1 MPLGKLLRLTIFI
14 DAMAKNRWSDD
25 NDFKGKVV
33 HGYDSPDAF
42 MEVVGKNDIYEPF
55 YAVRDNTAI
64 NGNGINYNVHD
75 GNRVGDQLDVTKEV
89 STWIPVIGD
98 FMDLKDFYDSYK
110 SGDKAGMLLAAAG
123 LVPLIGGVSSSIN
136 RARKGIKK
144 VTRSEHDIIKDDELV
159 SKFPKYAKPNSPIGD
174 ALNRHRLRLERGSY
188 KRLVGEDPSIIG
200 FDKDR
205 NPILDFAGIDFDL
218 KSVKDKSSIEALMD
232 DFGISEKEAIEYLK
246 SVEDEPMFA
255 VGSRIYWNPDI
266 LDKGGEEV
274 KMYLRDGFNDQSKNV
289 MVSHEVDHVIH
300 TPNEKPEGNGFDF
313 SKLSDEAREYFSYEN
328 GTEIAARGSQVKDYF
343 GMTNDAQRITPE
355 MLEYAKRHYVE
366 DYGVDN
372 NMSDFFSSIT
382 DFEKAAKWLS
392 TNASAGLGTYWLL
405 DRNLKPDKDKVEI
418 KYQKKLD
425 GGSIFLYGFRRIPG
439 NNIYIPKPIK
449 EKMEKMKNGG
459 AKNQKD
465 GEIYQLIADKF
476 SAMYKDDVE
485 RVGRGEPAR
494 FFGQLNDKPL
504 ENVNPEFDLL
514 FSPVK
519 GLGSAAK
526 AGSSYGISS
535 EAVGRTGSILKEIGT
550 GILRWD
556 DVLRNGTRTMVD
568 EVGKRLSGKARDFW
582 DKYPGGLI
590 KAFVGKNSTNMLPAM
605 IGLDSE
611 DNDSVSFQ
619 EAFKEASDQG
629 LGEFEWNG
637 KVYTTDKKKNGGVIG
652 LKLSESDEKKFKD
665 WYGRLSEYKGL
676 NPNPDDASQYYD
688 YRGFWKENPE
698 LAERMLND
706 DPDAHF
712 VDTYKLPGHPT
723 FSNESKYGGKE
734 LGGEWVEGD
743 DGRGYYK
750 PSPYTS
756 SYIDRT
762 IDHPYYAER
771 DNTNIP
777 GAVYSDKFEKLG
789 DELPFVGLIP
799 EVSVSAE
806 LNPEEYREAMKR
818 AEARRGRNY
827 VYAGQKEAFPLLA
840 GITGLGAASSLA
852 GAGILGPVLN
862 TSMDALGVISNPLDP
877 TNYLSIYP
885 GGLSL
890 GKNIRDYLPD
900 DYVALK
906 DMEMHV
912 PEETLSAIAGNFK
925 RNIASKFPKYYDDAD
940 ISAARRFESGLRGES
955 LSKYRDIVD
964 FIRDNDIRDYKDLK
978 EISSG
983 LSQNEMMSVKGYIS
997 RRNQNIYNRDDMLK
1011 RVESYISDLDNF
1023 RYSDSFDLGEGIGGM
1038 YNRRFDLVAV
1048 NPYAGSETVIHELR
1062 HRMDTGPNAIK
1073 LNPMQLIYLDDAY
1086 KVGTNPMIESSGE
1099 QFEKIAT
1106 NAELFERYRRKY
1118 KKYRKEN
1125 GIDSSKYSI
1134 DDLYKYI
1141 DEQDPEDMLIELEH
1155 INAYG
1160 SDYANS
1166 IREYAGESHDKLN
1179 ERIGKLKKALNY
1191 TPSILMGVSSY
1202 LSNGDNDYRDGGLI
1216 EKQDYIYN
1224 RLTSEYDIPPMQAA
1238 AIVANLTHESGLRTG
1253 ALGDSGASYGLQQ
1266 WRDERRKNL
1275 NQFAKERGH
1284 VEPTI
1289 DDQIDYLMYEYN
1301 NGRAFQFSTRGQNL
1315 YQTGKSKNKMF
1326 DYYQFSKSDFD
1337 NAASLRDAVIAWNQ
1351 GVGRP
1356 NKEFSMNDRRYK
1368 IAADIAYRHG
1378 IKDGEKNYYNDMGYL
1393 PDGEMSGIHLPEVDI
1408 VANQP
1413 SQIPTEE
1420 QKKTDYYNT
1429 YGRQIVSQMMSF
1441 KPESQSVPTSQDVS
1455 KESDKMYQDAVRISK
1470 AIAENKEAEKRKMLI
1485 EAFLP
1490 NIQLAVKGVTQVG
1503 K

>member
-1 MPLGKLLRLTIFI
+1 MPPGKLSRLIIFI
-14 DAMAKNRWSDD
+14 DAMAKKKWIKDKDLRNKVIQKHDSLDAVIEDRKKNGYPIIKPDIPGSVKGGSDEKTDKEVALFQQGLNSVINGFGNVGRGYSDAIESRKEDIKDDIYPYKLMINSLATVADKMSAAHGILKGASMSGYLLNPTLKALAESSSAQRTASALGFGADLTQFVTSD
-25 NDFKGKVV
+25 NPSDRNDNVFQTAGDIMNYIGGTDILRRTNIFGRYGNQLDALMDASGAGMSVYDGVIQPVV
-33 HGYDSPDAF
+33 SGVNSIIDTVDKKEAGGGITS
-42 MEVVGKNDIYEPF
+42 KNDIYKPF

-64 NGNGINYNVHD
+64 NGNGINYNIHD
-75 GNRVGDQLDVTKEV
+75 GNRVSDQPDITKEV
-89 STWIPVIGD
+89 SAWLPVIGD

-110 SGDKAGMLLAAAG
+110 SGDRTGMLLAAAG
-123 LVPLIGGVSSSIN
+123 LVPLIGGVSSNIN
-136 RARKGIKK
+136 RARRGIKK
-144 VTRSEHDIIKDDELV
+144 VARSEHDIIKDDELV

-174 ALNRHRLRLERGSY
+174 ALNRHRLRLERGTY
-188 KRLVGEDPSIIG
+188 RRLVGEDPSIIG

-205 NPILDFAGIDFDL
+205 NPILDFSGIDFDL

-266 LDKGGEEV
+266 LDKGGEEI
-274 KMYLRDGFNDQSKNV
+274 KLYLRDGFNEQSKNV
-289 MVSHEVDHVIH
+289 MVSHEVDHIIH

-313 SKLSDEAREYFSYEN
+313 SKLSDDAREYFSYEN

-343 GMTNDAQRITPE
+343 GMTNDAQQITPE
-355 MLEYAKRHYVE
+355 MLEYAKRHYIE
-366 DYGVDN
+366 DYGIDN
-372 NMSDFFSSIT
+372 NMSDFFNSIT

-392 TNASAGLGTYWLL
+392 ANASAGLGTYWLL

-425 GGSIFLYGFRRIPG
+425 GGSIFLYGFRRIPE

-449 EKMEKMKNGG
+449 EKMQKMKNGG
-459 AKNQKD
+459 IKKRKD
-465 GEIYQLIADKF
+465 DEVYQLIADKF
-476 SAMYKDDVE
+476 SAMYQEDVE

-535 EAVGRTGSILKEIGT
+535 EAVGRAGSILKEIGT
-550 GILRWD
+550 GVLRWD
-556 DVLRNGTRTMVD
+556 DILRNGTRMMVD
-568 EVGKRLSGKARDFW
+568 EVSKRLSGKAKDFW

-590 KAFVGKNSTNMLPAM
+590 KAFVGRNATNMLPGM

-611 DNDSVSFQ
+611 DDGPVSFQ

-629 LGEFEWNG
+629 LSEFEWNG

-676 NPNPDDASQYYD
+676 NPDPDDANQYYD

-698 LAERMLND
+698 LAERMLNN

-723 FSNESKYGGKE
+723 FSNESKYGGRE
-734 LGGEWVEGD
+734 LGGEWVVGD

-750 PSPYTS
+750 PSLYTS

-762 IDHPYYAER
+762 ID
-771 DNTNIP
+771 
-777 GAVYSDKFEKLG
+777 
-789 DELPFVGLIP
+789 
-799 EVSVSAE
+799 
-806 LNPEEYREAMKR
+806 
-818 AEARRGRNY
+818 
-827 VYAGQKEAFPLLA
+827 
-840 GITGLGAASSLA
+840 
-852 GAGILGPVLN
+852 
-862 TSMDALGVISNPLDP
+862 
-877 TNYLSIYP
+877 YLS
-885 GGLSL
+885 G
-890 GKNIRDYLPD
+890 
-900 DYVALK
+900 
-906 DMEMHV
+906 
-912 PEETLSAIAGNFK
+912 T
-925 RNIASKFPKYYDDAD
+925 
-940 ISAARRFESGLRGES
+940 
-955 LSKYRDIVD
+955 
-964 FIRDNDIRDYKDLK
+964 
-978 EISSG
+978 
-983 LSQNEMMSVKGYIS
+983 
-997 RRNQNIYNRDDMLK
+997 
-1011 RVESYISDLDNF
+1011 
-1023 RYSDSFDLGEGIGGM
+1023 GEGII
-1038 YNRRFDLVAV
+1038 YNGEYIMPDRI
-1048 NPYAGSETVIHELR
+1048 PY
-1062 HRMDTGPNAIK
+1062 K
-1073 LNPMQLIYLDDAY
+1073 
-1086 KVGTNPMIESSGE
+1086 
-1099 QFEKIAT
+1099 
-1106 NAELFERYRRKY
+1106 
-1118 KKYRKEN
+1118 
-1125 GIDSSKYSI
+1125 
-1134 DDLYKYI
+1134 
-1141 DEQDPEDMLIELEH
+1141 
-1155 INAYG
+1155 
-1160 SDYANS
+1160 
-1166 IREYAGESHDKLN
+1166 
-1179 ERIGKLKKALNY
+1179 
-1191 TPSILMGVSSY
+1191 MG
-1202 LSNGDNDYRDGGLI
+1202 DGGLI

-1238 AIVANLTHESGLRTG
+1238 AIVANLTHESGLQTG
-1253 ALGDSGASYGLQQ
+1253 ALGDSGASYGIQQ

-1275 NQFAKERGH
+1275 YQFAKERGH
-1284 VEPTI
+1284 VEPTM

-1315 YQTGKSKNKMF
+1315 YQTGKSKNKTF

-1356 NKEFSMNDRRYK
+1356 NKEFAMNDRRYK
-1368 IAADIAYRHG
+1368 IAAEIAYRHG

-1393 PDGEMSGIHLPEVDI
+1393 QDGEMNGIHLPEVNI

-1413 SQIPTEE
+1413 EQIPAEE

-1441 KPESQSVPTSQDVS
+1441 NPESQSIPTSQDVS
-1455 KESDKMYQDAVRISK
+1455 KESDKMDQDAVKISK

>member
-1 MPLGKLLRLTIFI
+1 
-14 DAMAKNRWSDD
+14 MAKNRWSDD
-25 NDFKGKVV
+25 NDFKGNVV
-33 HGYDSPDAF
+33 YGYDSPDAI
-42 MEVVGKNDIYEPF
+42 MEVVSKNDIYKPF

-64 NGNGINYNVHD
+64 NGNGINYNIHN
-75 GNRVGDQLDVTKEV
+75 GNRVSDQPDITKEV
-89 STWIPVIGD
+89 SAWLPVIGD

-110 SGDKAGMLLAAAG
+110 SGDKTGMLLAAAG
-123 LVPLIGGVSSSIN
+123 LVPLIGGVSSNIN
-136 RARKGIKK
+136 RARRGIKK
-144 VTRSEHDIIKDDELV
+144 VARSEHDIIKDDELV

-174 ALNRHRLRLERGSY
+174 ALNRHRLRLERGTY
-188 KRLVGEDPSIIG
+188 RRLVGEDPSIIG

-205 NPILDFAGIDFDL
+205 NPVLDFSGIDFDL
-218 KSVKDKSSIEALMD
+218 KSVKDKSSIDALMD

-266 LDKGGEEV
+266 LDKGGEEI
-274 KMYLRDGFNDQSKNV
+274 KLYLRDGFNEQSKNV
-289 MVSHEVDHVIH
+289 MVSHEVDHIIH

-313 SKLSDEAREYFSYEN
+313 SKLSDDAREYFSYEN

-366 DYGVDN
+366 DYGIDN
-372 NMSDFFSSIT
+372 NMTDFFNSIT

-392 TNASAGLGTYWLL
+392 ANASAGLGTYWLL

-425 GGSIFLYGFRRIPG
+425 GGSIFLYGFRRIPE

-449 EKMEKMKNGG
+449 EKMQKMKSGG
-459 AKNQKD
+459 IKKRKD
-465 GEIYQLIADKF
+465 DEVYQLIADKF
-476 SAMYKDDVE
+476 SAMYQEDVE

-535 EAVGRTGSILKEIGT
+535 EAVGRAGSILKEIGT
-550 GILRWD
+550 GVLRWD
-556 DVLRNGTRTMVD
+556 DILRNGTRMMVD
-568 EVGKRLSGKARDFW
+568 EVGKRLSGKAKDFW

-590 KAFVGKNSTNMLPAM
+590 KAFVGRNATNMLPGM

-611 DNDSVSFQ
+611 DNGSVSFQ

-637 KVYTTDKKKNGGVIG
+637 KMYTTDKMEGGGGVN
-652 LKLSESDEKKFKD
+652 
-665 WYGRLSEYKGL
+665 Y
-676 NPNPDDASQYYD
+676 
-688 YRGFWKENPE
+688 
-698 LAERMLND
+698 
-706 DPDAHF
+706 
-712 VDTYKLPGHPT
+712 
-723 FSNESKYGGKE
+723 
-734 LGGEWVEGD
+734 
-743 DGRGYYK
+743 
-750 PSPYTS
+750 
-756 SYIDRT
+756 
-762 IDHPYYAER
+762 PYYAER

-777 GAVYSDKFEKLG
+777 GIVYSDKFEKLG

-799 EVSVSAE
+799 EVGVSAN
-806 LNPEEYREAMKR
+806 LNPEEYREAMRR
-818 AEARRGRNY
+818 AEARRGRAY
-827 VYAGQKEAFPLLA
+827 VYSGQKEAFPLLA
-840 GITGLGAASSLA
+840 GITGLGAAASLA

-862 TSMDALGVISNPLDP
+862 TSMDALGIISNPLDP
-877 TNYLSIYP
+877 INYLSIYP
-885 GGLSL
+885 GGSSL
-890 GKNIRDYLPD
+890 GKSIIDYLPN

-906 DMEMHV
+906 AREMLT
-912 PEETLSAIAGNFK
+912 PEETASAIAGNFK
-925 RNIASKFPKYYDDAD
+925 KNIAPKFSKYYDDLD
-940 ISAARRFESGLRGES
+940 VLSVREFEKGLNNES
-955 LSKYRDIVD
+955 LSKYHDIVD

-978 EISSG
+978 KISSG
-983 LSQNEMMSVKGYIS
+983 LSPKERKSVRGYIS
-997 RRNQNIYNRDDMLK
+997 RRNANISDRDDMLK
-1011 RVESYISDLDNF
+1011 KVESYISDLDNF
-1023 RYSDSFDLGEGIGGM
+1023 KYSGSHDFPKWLGGIYNEEFDLAA
-1038 YNRRFDLVAV
+1038 VAP
-1048 NPYAGSETVIHELR
+1048 NPSTETIIHELR
-1062 HRMDTGPNAIK
+1062 HRMDLGPNAIK
-1073 LNPMQLIYLDDAY
+1073 LNSTQLGYLEDAY
-1086 KVGTNPMIESSGE
+1086 IVHPKDVNNPSNDIV
-1099 QFEKIAT
+1099 EKIAT
-1106 NAELFERYRRKY
+1106 NTEFFERYRKKY
-1118 KKYRKEN
+1118 KKYLKDN
-1125 GIDSSKYSI
+1125 GKDYLNFPI
-1134 DDLYKYI
+1134 DDLYKFI
-1141 DEQDPEDMLIELEH
+1141 DDQDPEDMLEEL
-1155 INAYG
+1155 G
-1160 SDYANS
+1160 
-1166 IREYAGESHDKLN
+1166 KLN
-1179 ERIGKLKKALNY
+1179 GYGEDYTGGAWYYNPLNISDSVDKIKKALKY
-1191 TPSILMGVSSY
+1191 VPSTLMGVSSY

-1224 RLTSEYDIPPMQAA
+1224 RLTSEYDIPPIQAA
-1238 AIVANLTHESGLRTG
+1238 AIVANLTHESGLQTG
-1253 ALGDSGASYGLQQ
+1253 ALGDSGASYGIQQ

-1275 NQFAKERGH
+1275 YQFAKERGH
-1284 VEPTI
+1284 VEPTM

-1315 YQTGKSKNKMF
+1315 YQTGKSKNKTF

-1441 KPESQSVPTSQDVS
+1441 NPESHSTPTSQDVS
-1455 KESDKMYQDAVRISK
+1455 KESDKMDQDAVRISK
-1470 AIAENKEAEKRKMLI
+1470 AIAENEEAEKRRRLI

>member
-1 MPLGKLLRLTIFI
+1 MT
-14 DAMAKNRWSDD
+14 S
-25 NDFKGKVV
+25 
-33 HGYDSPDAF
+33 
-42 MEVVGKNDIYEPF
+42 KNDIYKPF

-64 NGNGINYNVHD
+64 NGNGISYNIHD
-75 GNRVGDQLDVTKEV
+75 GNRVSDHPDITKEV
-89 STWIPVIGD
+89 SAWLPVIGD

-110 SGDKAGMLLAAAG
+110 SGDKTGMLLAAAG
-123 LVPLIGGVSSSIN
+123 LVPLIGGVSSNIN
-136 RARKGIKK
+136 RARRGIKK
-144 VTRSEHDIIKDDELV
+144 VARSEHDIIKDDELV

-174 ALNRHRLRLERGSY
+174 ALNRHRLRLERGTY
-188 KRLVGEDPSIIG
+188 RRLVGEDPSIIG

-205 NPILDFAGIDFDL
+205 NPVLDFAGIDFDL

-232 DFGISEKEAIEYLK
+232 DFGISEKEAIQYLK

-266 LDKGGEEV
+266 LDKGGEEI
-274 KMYLRDGFNDQSKNV
+274 KLYLRDGFNEQSKNV
-289 MVSHEVDHVIH
+289 MVSHEVDHIIH

-313 SKLSDEAREYFSYEN
+313 SKLSDEARDYFSYEN

-343 GMTNDAQRITPE
+343 GMTNDAQQITPE
-355 MLEYAKRHYVE
+355 MLEYAKRHYIE
-366 DYGVDN
+366 DYGIDN
-372 NMSDFFSSIT
+372 NMSDFFNSIT

-425 GGSIFLYGFRRIPG
+425 GGSIFLYGFRRIPE

-449 EKMEKMKNGG
+449 EKIQKMKNGG
-459 AKNQKD
+459 IKKRKD
-465 GEIYQLIADKF
+465 DEVYQLIADKF
-476 SAMYKDDVE
+476 SSMYQEDVE

-494 FFGQLNDKPL
+494 FFWQLNDKPL

-535 EAVGRTGSILKEIGT
+535 EAVGRAGSILKEIGT
-550 GILRWD
+550 GVLRWD
-556 DVLRNGTRTMVD
+556 DILRNGTRMMVD
-568 EVGKRLSGKARDFW
+568 EVGKRLSGKAKDFW

-590 KAFVGKNSTNMLPAM
+590 KAFVGRNATNMLPGM
-605 IGLDSE
+605 IGLGSE
-611 DNDSVSFQ
+611 DNSSISFQ
-619 EAFKEASDQG
+619 EAFKDASDQG
-629 LGEFEWNG
+629 LNEFEWNG

-676 NPNPDDASQYYD
+676 NPDPDDANQYYD

-723 FSNESKYGGKE
+723 FSNESKYGGRE
-734 LGGEWVEGD
+734 LGGEWVVGN

-762 IDHPYYAER
+762 ID
-771 DNTNIP
+771 
-777 GAVYSDKFEKLG
+777 
-789 DELPFVGLIP
+789 
-799 EVSVSAE
+799 
-806 LNPEEYREAMKR
+806 
-818 AEARRGRNY
+818 
-827 VYAGQKEAFPLLA
+827 
-840 GITGLGAASSLA
+840 
-852 GAGILGPVLN
+852 
-862 TSMDALGVISNPLDP
+862 
-877 TNYLSIYP
+877 YLS
-885 GGLSL
+885 G
-890 GKNIRDYLPD
+890 
-900 DYVALK
+900 
-906 DMEMHV
+906 
-912 PEETLSAIAGNFK
+912 T
-925 RNIASKFPKYYDDAD
+925 
-940 ISAARRFESGLRGES
+940 
-955 LSKYRDIVD
+955 
-964 FIRDNDIRDYKDLK
+964 
-978 EISSG
+978 
-983 LSQNEMMSVKGYIS
+983 
-997 RRNQNIYNRDDMLK
+997 
-1011 RVESYISDLDNF
+1011 
-1023 RYSDSFDLGEGIGGM
+1023 GEGII
-1038 YNRRFDLVAV
+1038 YNGEYIMPDRI
-1048 NPYAGSETVIHELR
+1048 PY
-1062 HRMDTGPNAIK
+1062 K
-1073 LNPMQLIYLDDAY
+1073 
-1086 KVGTNPMIESSGE
+1086 
-1099 QFEKIAT
+1099 
-1106 NAELFERYRRKY
+1106 
-1118 KKYRKEN
+1118 
-1125 GIDSSKYSI
+1125 
-1134 DDLYKYI
+1134 
-1141 DEQDPEDMLIELEH
+1141 
-1155 INAYG
+1155 
-1160 SDYANS
+1160 
-1166 IREYAGESHDKLN
+1166 
-1179 ERIGKLKKALNY
+1179 
-1191 TPSILMGVSSY
+1191 MG
-1202 LSNGDNDYRDGGLI
+1202 DGGLI

-1238 AIVANLTHESGLRTG
+1238 AIVANLTHESGLQTG
-1253 ALGDSGASYGLQQ
+1253 ALGDSGASYGIQQ

-1284 VEPTI
+1284 VEPTM

-1315 YQTGKSKNKMF
+1315 YQTGKSKNKTF

-1356 NKEFSMNDRRYK
+1356 NKKFAMNDIRYN
-1368 IAADIAYRHG
+1368 IAAEIAYRHG

-1393 PDGEMSGIHLPEVDI
+1393 PDGEMTGIHLPEVNI
-1408 VANQP
+1408 MANQP
-1413 SQIPTEE
+1413 EQIPAEE

-1441 KPESQSVPTSQDVS
+1441 NPESRSIPTSQDVS
-1455 KESDKMYQDAVRISK
+1455 KESDKMDQDAVRISK
-1470 AIAENKEAEKRKMLI
+1470 AIAESEEAEKRRRLI

>member
-1 MPLGKLLRLTIFI
+1 
-14 DAMAKNRWSDD
+14 MAKNRWSDD
-25 NDFKGKVV
+25 NDFKGRVV
-33 HGYDSPDAF
+33 YGYDSPDSI
-42 MEVVGKNDIYEPF
+42 MEVVSKNDIYKPF

-64 NGNGINYNVHD
+64 NGNGINYNIHD
-75 GNRVGDQLDVTKEV
+75 GNRVSDQPDITKEV
-89 STWIPVIGD
+89 SAWLPVIGD

-110 SGDKAGMLLAAAG
+110 SGDKTGMLLAAAG
-123 LVPLIGGVSSSIN
+123 LVPLIGGVSSNIN
-136 RARKGIKK
+136 RARRGIKK
-144 VTRSEHDIIKDDELV
+144 VASSEHDIIKDDKLV

-174 ALNRHRLRLERGSY
+174 ALNRHRLRLERGTY
-188 KRLVGEDPSIIG
+188 RRLVGEDPSIIG

-205 NPILDFAGIDFDL
+205 NPVLDFSGIDFDL

-232 DFGISEKEAIEYLK
+232 DFGISEKEAVEYLK

-266 LDKGGEEV
+266 LDKGGEEI
-274 KMYLRDGFNDQSKNV
+274 KLYLRDGFNEQSKNV
-289 MVSHEVDHVIH
+289 MVSHEVDHIIH

-313 SKLSDEAREYFSYEN
+313 SKLSDDAREYFSYEN

-343 GMTNDAQRITPE
+343 GMTNDAQQITPE
-355 MLEYAKRHYVE
+355 MLEYAKRHYIE
-366 DYGVDN
+366 DYGIDN
-372 NMSDFFSSIT
+372 NMSDFFNSIT

-392 TNASAGLGTYWLL
+392 ANASAGLGTYWLL

-425 GGSIFLYGFRRIPG
+425 GGSIFLYGFRRIPE

-449 EKMEKMKNGG
+449 EKMKNMKNGG
-459 AKNQKD
+459 IKKRKD
-465 GEIYQLIADKF
+465 DEVYQLIADKF
-476 SAMYKDDVE
+476 SAMYQEDIE

-535 EAVGRTGSILKEIGT
+535 EAVGRAGSILKEIGT
-550 GILRWD
+550 GVLRWD
-556 DVLRNGTRTMVD
+556 DILRNGTRMMVD
-568 EVGKRLSGKARDFW
+568 EVGKRLSGKAKDFW

-590 KAFVGKNSTNMLPAM
+590 KAFVGRNATNMLPGM

-611 DNDSVSFQ
+611 DNSSVSFQ

-629 LGEFEWNG
+629 LSEFEWNG
-637 KVYTTDKKKNGGVIG
+637 EVYTTDKKKNGGVIG

-676 NPNPDDASQYYD
+676 NPDPDDANQYYD

-698 LAERMLND
+698 LAERMLNN

-723 FSNESKYGGKE
+723 FSNESKYGGRE
-734 LGGEWVEGD
+734 LGGEWVVGD

-762 IDHPYYAER
+762 ID
-771 DNTNIP
+771 
-777 GAVYSDKFEKLG
+777 
-789 DELPFVGLIP
+789 
-799 EVSVSAE
+799 
-806 LNPEEYREAMKR
+806 
-818 AEARRGRNY
+818 
-827 VYAGQKEAFPLLA
+827 
-840 GITGLGAASSLA
+840 
-852 GAGILGPVLN
+852 
-862 TSMDALGVISNPLDP
+862 
-877 TNYLSIYP
+877 YLS
-885 GGLSL
+885 G
-890 GKNIRDYLPD
+890 
-900 DYVALK
+900 
-906 DMEMHV
+906 
-912 PEETLSAIAGNFK
+912 T
-925 RNIASKFPKYYDDAD
+925 
-940 ISAARRFESGLRGES
+940 
-955 LSKYRDIVD
+955 
-964 FIRDNDIRDYKDLK
+964 
-978 EISSG
+978 
-983 LSQNEMMSVKGYIS
+983 
-997 RRNQNIYNRDDMLK
+997 
-1011 RVESYISDLDNF
+1011 
-1023 RYSDSFDLGEGIGGM
+1023 GEGII
-1038 YNRRFDLVAV
+1038 YNGEYIMPDRI
-1048 NPYAGSETVIHELR
+1048 PY
-1062 HRMDTGPNAIK
+1062 K
-1073 LNPMQLIYLDDAY
+1073 
-1086 KVGTNPMIESSGE
+1086 
-1099 QFEKIAT
+1099 
-1106 NAELFERYRRKY
+1106 
-1118 KKYRKEN
+1118 
-1125 GIDSSKYSI
+1125 
-1134 DDLYKYI
+1134 
-1141 DEQDPEDMLIELEH
+1141 
-1155 INAYG
+1155 
-1160 SDYANS
+1160 
-1166 IREYAGESHDKLN
+1166 
-1179 ERIGKLKKALNY
+1179 
-1191 TPSILMGVSSY
+1191 MG
-1202 LSNGDNDYRDGGLI
+1202 DGGLI

-1238 AIVANLTHESGLRTG
+1238 AIVANLTHESGLQTG
-1253 ALGDSGASYGLQQ
+1253 ALGDSGASYGIQQ

-1275 NQFAKERGH
+1275 YQFAKERGH
-1284 VEPTI
+1284 VEPTM

-1315 YQTGKSKNKMF
+1315 YQTGKSKNKTF

-1356 NKEFSMNDRRYK
+1356 NKEFAMNDRRYK
-1368 IAADIAYRHG
+1368 IAAEIAYRHG

-1393 PDGEMSGIHLPEVDI
+1393 QDGEMNGIHLPEVNI

-1413 SQIPTEE
+1413 EQIPAEE

-1441 KPESQSVPTSQDVS
+1441 NPESQSTPTSQDIS
-1455 KESDKMYQDAVRISK
+1455 KESDKMDQDAVRISK

>member
-1 MPLGKLLRLTIFI
+1 MPLGDLYKPI
-14 DAMAKNRWSDD
+14 
-25 NDFKGKVV
+25 
-33 HGYDSPDAF
+33 
-42 MEVVGKNDIYEPF
+42 
-55 YAVRDNTAI
+55 YAVRDNTAV
-64 NGNGINYNVHD
+64 NGNSINYD
-75 GNRVGDQLDVTKEV
+75 AINRTHIADQPDITKEV
-89 STWIPVIGD
+89 SAWLPVIGD
-98 FMDLKDFYDSYK
+98 FIDLKDFYDSYK
-110 SGDKAGMLLAAAG
+110 SGDKTGMLLAAAG
-123 LVPLIGGVSSSIN
+123 LVPLIGGVSSNIN
-136 RARKGIKK
+136 RARRGIKK
-144 VTRSEHDIIKDDELV
+144 VARSEHDIIKDDELV

-174 ALNRHRLRLERGSY
+174 ALNRHRLRLERGTY
-188 KRLVGEDPSIIG
+188 RRLVGEDPSIIG

-205 NPILDFAGIDFDL
+205 NPVLDFSGIDFDL

-266 LDKGGEEV
+266 LDKGGEEI
-274 KMYLRDGFNDQSKNV
+274 KFYLRDGFNEQSKNV
-289 MVSHEVDHVIH
+289 MVSHEVDHIIH

-313 SKLSDEAREYFSYEN
+313 SKLSDDAREYFSYEN

-343 GMTNDAQRITPE
+343 GMTNDAQQITPE
-355 MLEYAKRHYVE
+355 MLEYAKRHYIE
-366 DYGVDN
+366 DYGIDN
-372 NMSDFFSSIT
+372 NMSDFFNSIT

-392 TNASAGLGTYWLL
+392 ANASAGLGTYWLL

-425 GGSIFLYGFRRIPG
+425 GGSIFLYGFRRIPE

-449 EKMEKMKNGG
+449 EKIQKMKNGG
-459 AKNQKD
+459 IKKRKD
-465 GEIYQLIADKF
+465 DEVYQLIADKF
-476 SAMYKDDVE
+476 SAMYQEDVE

-535 EAVGRTGSILKEIGT
+535 EAVGRAGSILKEIGT
-550 GILRWD
+550 GVLRWD
-556 DVLRNGTRTMVD
+556 DILRNGTRMMVD
-568 EVGKRLSGKARDFW
+568 EVGKRLSGKAKDFW

-590 KAFVGKNSTNMLPAM
+590 KAFVGRNATNMLPGM
-605 IGLDSE
+605 IGINSE
-611 DNDSVSFQ
+611 DNGSVSFQ

-676 NPNPDDASQYYD
+676 NPDPDDANQYYD

-723 FSNESKYGGKE
+723 FSNESKYGGRE
-734 LGGEWVEGD
+734 LGGEWVVGN

-762 IDHPYYAER
+762 ID
-771 DNTNIP
+771 
-777 GAVYSDKFEKLG
+777 
-789 DELPFVGLIP
+789 
-799 EVSVSAE
+799 
-806 LNPEEYREAMKR
+806 
-818 AEARRGRNY
+818 
-827 VYAGQKEAFPLLA
+827 
-840 GITGLGAASSLA
+840 
-852 GAGILGPVLN
+852 
-862 TSMDALGVISNPLDP
+862 
-877 TNYLSIYP
+877 YLS
-885 GGLSL
+885 G
-890 GKNIRDYLPD
+890 
-900 DYVALK
+900 
-906 DMEMHV
+906 
-912 PEETLSAIAGNFK
+912 T
-925 RNIASKFPKYYDDAD
+925 
-940 ISAARRFESGLRGES
+940 
-955 LSKYRDIVD
+955 
-964 FIRDNDIRDYKDLK
+964 
-978 EISSG
+978 
-983 LSQNEMMSVKGYIS
+983 
-997 RRNQNIYNRDDMLK
+997 
-1011 RVESYISDLDNF
+1011 
-1023 RYSDSFDLGEGIGGM
+1023 GEGII
-1038 YNRRFDLVAV
+1038 YNGEYIMPDRI
-1048 NPYAGSETVIHELR
+1048 PYKME
-1062 HRMDTGPNAIK
+1062 
-1073 LNPMQLIYLDDAY
+1073 
-1086 KVGTNPMIESSGE
+1086 
-1099 QFEKIAT
+1099 
-1106 NAELFERYRRKY
+1106 
-1118 KKYRKEN
+1118 
-1125 GIDSSKYSI
+1125 
-1134 DDLYKYI
+1134 
-1141 DEQDPEDMLIELEH
+1141 
-1155 INAYG
+1155 
-1160 SDYANS
+1160 
-1166 IREYAGESHDKLN
+1166 
-1179 ERIGKLKKALNY
+1179 
-1191 TPSILMGVSSY
+1191 
-1202 LSNGDNDYRDGGLI
+1202 DGGLI

-1238 AIVANLTHESGLRTG
+1238 AIVANLTHESGLQTG
-1253 ALGDSGASYGLQQ
+1253 ALGDSGASYGIQQ

-1275 NQFAKERGH
+1275 YQFAKERGH
-1284 VEPTI
+1284 VEPTM
-1289 DDQIDYLMYEYN
+1289 DDQIDYLMYEYD

-1315 YQTGKSKNKMF
+1315 YQTGKSKKKTF

-1356 NKEFSMNDRRYK
+1356 NKEFAMNDRRYK
-1368 IAADIAYRHG
+1368 IAAEIAYRHG

-1393 PDGEMSGIHLPEVDI
+1393 QDGEMAGIHLPEVNI

-1413 SQIPTEE
+1413 EQIPSEE

-1441 KPESQSVPTSQDVS
+1441 NPESQSTPTSQDVS
-1455 KESDKMYQDAVRISK
+1455 KESDKMDQDAVRISK

>member
-1 MPLGKLLRLTIFI
+1 MPLGDLYKPI
-14 DAMAKNRWSDD
+14 
-25 NDFKGKVV
+25 
-33 HGYDSPDAF
+33 
-42 MEVVGKNDIYEPF
+42 
-55 YAVRDNTAI
+55 YAVRDNTAV
-64 NGNGINYNVHD
+64 NGNSINYD
-75 GNRVGDQLDVTKEV
+75 TINRTHIADHPDITKEV
-89 STWIPVIGD
+89 SAWLPVIGD

-110 SGDKAGMLLAAAG
+110 SGDKTGMLLAAAG
-123 LVPLIGGVSSSIN
+123 LVPLIGGVSSNIN
-136 RARKGIKK
+136 RARRGIKK
-144 VTRSEHDIIKDDELV
+144 VARSEHDIIKDDELV

-174 ALNRHRLRLERGSY
+174 ALNRHRLRLERGTY
-188 KRLVGEDPSIIG
+188 RRLVGEDPSIIG

-205 NPILDFAGIDFDL
+205 NPILDFSGIDFDL

-266 LDKGGEEV
+266 LDKGGEEI
-274 KMYLRDGFNDQSKNV
+274 KLYLRDGFNEQSKNV
-289 MVSHEVDHVIH
+289 MVSHEVDHIIH

-343 GMTNDAQRITPE
+343 GMTNDVQQITPE
-355 MLEYAKRHYVE
+355 MLEYAKRHYIE
-366 DYGVDN
+366 DYGIDN
-372 NMSDFFSSIT
+372 NMSDFFNSIT

-392 TNASAGLGTYWLL
+392 ANASAGLGTYWLL

-425 GGSIFLYGFRRIPG
+425 GGSIFLYGFRRIPE

-449 EKMEKMKNGG
+449 EKIQKMKNGG
-459 AKNQKD
+459 IKKRKD
-465 GEIYQLIADKF
+465 DEVYQLIADKF
-476 SAMYKDDVE
+476 SAMYQEDVE

-535 EAVGRTGSILKEIGT
+535 EAVGRAGSILKEIGT
-550 GILRWD
+550 GVLRWD
-556 DVLRNGTRTMVD
+556 DILRNGTRMMVD
-568 EVGKRLSGKARDFW
+568 EVGKRLSGKAKDFW

-590 KAFVGKNSTNMLPAM
+590 KAFVGRNATNMLPGM

-611 DNDSVSFQ
+611 DKGSVSFQ

-676 NPNPDDASQYYD
+676 NPDPDDANQYYD

-723 FSNESKYGGKE
+723 FSNESKYGGRE
-734 LGGEWVEGD
+734 LGGEWVVGD

-762 IDHPYYAER
+762 ID
-771 DNTNIP
+771 
-777 GAVYSDKFEKLG
+777 
-789 DELPFVGLIP
+789 
-799 EVSVSAE
+799 
-806 LNPEEYREAMKR
+806 
-818 AEARRGRNY
+818 
-827 VYAGQKEAFPLLA
+827 
-840 GITGLGAASSLA
+840 
-852 GAGILGPVLN
+852 
-862 TSMDALGVISNPLDP
+862 
-877 TNYLSIYP
+877 YLS
-885 GGLSL
+885 G
-890 GKNIRDYLPD
+890 
-900 DYVALK
+900 
-906 DMEMHV
+906 
-912 PEETLSAIAGNFK
+912 T
-925 RNIASKFPKYYDDAD
+925 
-940 ISAARRFESGLRGES
+940 
-955 LSKYRDIVD
+955 
-964 FIRDNDIRDYKDLK
+964 
-978 EISSG
+978 
-983 LSQNEMMSVKGYIS
+983 
-997 RRNQNIYNRDDMLK
+997 
-1011 RVESYISDLDNF
+1011 
-1023 RYSDSFDLGEGIGGM
+1023 GEGIL
-1038 YNRRFDLVAV
+1038 YNGEYIMPDRI
-1048 NPYAGSETVIHELR
+1048 PY
-1062 HRMDTGPNAIK
+1062 K
-1073 LNPMQLIYLDDAY
+1073 
-1086 KVGTNPMIESSGE
+1086 
-1099 QFEKIAT
+1099 
-1106 NAELFERYRRKY
+1106 
-1118 KKYRKEN
+1118 
-1125 GIDSSKYSI
+1125 
-1134 DDLYKYI
+1134 
-1141 DEQDPEDMLIELEH
+1141 
-1155 INAYG
+1155 
-1160 SDYANS
+1160 
-1166 IREYAGESHDKLN
+1166 
-1179 ERIGKLKKALNY
+1179 
-1191 TPSILMGVSSY
+1191 MG
-1202 LSNGDNDYRDGGLI
+1202 DGGLI

-1238 AIVANLTHESGLRTG
+1238 AIVANLTHESGLHTG
-1253 ALGDSGASYGLQQ
+1253 ALGDSGASYGIQQ

-1275 NQFAKERGH
+1275 YQFAKERGH
-1284 VEPTI
+1284 VEPTM
-1289 DDQIDYLMYEYN
+1289 DDQVDYLMYEYN

-1315 YQTGKSKNKMF
+1315 YQTGKSKNKTF

-1356 NKEFSMNDRRYK
+1356 NKEFAMNDRRYK
-1368 IAADIAYRHG
+1368 IAADIASRHG

-1393 PDGEMSGIHLPEVDI
+1393 PDGEMAGIHLPEVNI
-1408 VANQP
+1408 VANQ
-1413 SQIPTEE
+1413 SDQISTEE

-1441 KPESQSVPTSQDVS
+1441 NPESHSTPTSQNVS
-1455 KESDKMYQDAVRISK
+1455 KESDKMDQDSIRVSK
-1470 AIAENKEAEKRKMLI
+1470 EIARNEEAEKRRRLI

>member
-1 MPLGKLLRLTIFI
+1 
-14 DAMAKNRWSDD
+14 MAKKNIFGRYRDQ
-25 NDFKGKVV
+25 
-33 HGYDSPDAF
+33 PDAL
-42 MEVVGKNDIYEPF
+42 MDASGAGMSVYDGVIQPVVSGVNSIIDTVDKKEEGGGIISKNDIYKPF
-55 YAVRDNTAI
+55 YAVRDNTDI
-64 NGNGINYNVHD
+64 NGNGINYNIHD
-75 GNRVGDQLDVTKEV
+75 GNRVSDQPDITKEV
-89 STWIPVIGD
+89 SAWLPVIGD

-110 SGDKAGMLLAAAG
+110 SGDKTGMLLAAAG
-123 LVPLIGGVSSSIN
+123 LVPLIGGVSSNIN
-136 RARKGIKK
+136 RARRGIKK
-144 VTRSEHDIIKDDELV
+144 VARSEHDIIKDDELV

-174 ALNRHRLRLERGSY
+174 ALNRHRLRLERGTY
-188 KRLVGEDPSIIG
+188 RRLVGEDPSIIG

-205 NPILDFAGIDFDL
+205 NPVLDFSGIDFDL
-218 KSVKDKSSIEALMD
+218 KSVKDKSSIETLMD

-246 SVEDEPMFA
+246 SMEDEPMFA

-266 LDKGGEEV
+266 LDKGGEEI
-274 KMYLRDGFNDQSKNV
+274 KLYLRDGFNEQSKNV
-289 MVSHEVDHVIH
+289 MVSHEVDHIIH

-313 SKLSDEAREYFSYEN
+313 SKLSDDAREYFSYEN

-343 GMTNDAQRITPE
+343 GMTNDAQQITPE
-355 MLEYAKRHYVE
+355 MLEYAKRHYIE
-366 DYGVDN
+366 DYGIDN
-372 NMSDFFSSIT
+372 NMSDFFNSIT

-392 TNASAGLGTYWLL
+392 ANASAGLGTYWLL

-425 GGSIFLYGFRRIPG
+425 GGSIFLYGFRRIPE

-449 EKMEKMKNGG
+449 EKIQKMKNGG
-459 AKNQKD
+459 IKKRKD
-465 GEIYQLIADKF
+465 DEVYQLIADKF
-476 SAMYKDDVE
+476 SAMYQEDVE

-535 EAVGRTGSILKEIGT
+535 EAVGRAGSILKEIGT
-550 GILRWD
+550 GVLRWD
-556 DVLRNGTRTMVD
+556 DILRNGTRMMVD
-568 EVGKRLSGKARDFW
+568 EVGKRLSGKAKDFW

-590 KAFVGKNSTNMLPAM
+590 KAFVGRNATNMLPGM

-611 DNDSVSFQ
+611 DKGSVSFQ

-676 NPNPDDASQYYD
+676 NPDPDDANQYYD

-723 FSNESKYGGKE
+723 FSNESKYGGRE
-734 LGGEWVEGD
+734 LGGEWVVGD

-762 IDHPYYAER
+762 ID
-771 DNTNIP
+771 
-777 GAVYSDKFEKLG
+777 
-789 DELPFVGLIP
+789 
-799 EVSVSAE
+799 
-806 LNPEEYREAMKR
+806 
-818 AEARRGRNY
+818 
-827 VYAGQKEAFPLLA
+827 
-840 GITGLGAASSLA
+840 
-852 GAGILGPVLN
+852 
-862 TSMDALGVISNPLDP
+862 
-877 TNYLSIYP
+877 YLS
-885 GGLSL
+885 G
-890 GKNIRDYLPD
+890 
-900 DYVALK
+900 
-906 DMEMHV
+906 
-912 PEETLSAIAGNFK
+912 T
-925 RNIASKFPKYYDDAD
+925 
-940 ISAARRFESGLRGES
+940 
-955 LSKYRDIVD
+955 
-964 FIRDNDIRDYKDLK
+964 
-978 EISSG
+978 
-983 LSQNEMMSVKGYIS
+983 
-997 RRNQNIYNRDDMLK
+997 
-1011 RVESYISDLDNF
+1011 
-1023 RYSDSFDLGEGIGGM
+1023 GEGIL
-1038 YNRRFDLVAV
+1038 YNGEYIMPDRI
-1048 NPYAGSETVIHELR
+1048 PY
-1062 HRMDTGPNAIK
+1062 K
-1073 LNPMQLIYLDDAY
+1073 
-1086 KVGTNPMIESSGE
+1086 
-1099 QFEKIAT
+1099 
-1106 NAELFERYRRKY
+1106 
-1118 KKYRKEN
+1118 
-1125 GIDSSKYSI
+1125 
-1134 DDLYKYI
+1134 
-1141 DEQDPEDMLIELEH
+1141 
-1155 INAYG
+1155 
-1160 SDYANS
+1160 
-1166 IREYAGESHDKLN
+1166 
-1179 ERIGKLKKALNY
+1179 
-1191 TPSILMGVSSY
+1191 MG
-1202 LSNGDNDYRDGGLI
+1202 DGGLI

-1238 AIVANLTHESGLRTG
+1238 AIVANLTHESGLHTG
-1253 ALGDSGASYGLQQ
+1253 ALGDSGASYGIQQ

-1275 NQFAKERGH
+1275 YQFAKERGH
-1284 VEPTI
+1284 VEPTM
-1289 DDQIDYLMYEYN
+1289 DDQVDYLMYEYN

-1315 YQTGKSKNKMF
+1315 YQTGKSKNKTF

-1356 NKEFSMNDRRYK
+1356 NKEFAMNDRRYK
-1368 IAADIAYRHG
+1368 IAADIASRHG

-1393 PDGEMSGIHLPEVDI
+1393 PDGEMAGIHLPEVNI
-1408 VANQP
+1408 VANQ
-1413 SQIPTEE
+1413 SDQISTEE

-1441 KPESQSVPTSQDVS
+1441 NPESQSTPTSQNVS
-1455 KESDKMYQDAVRISK
+1455 KESDKMDQDAIRIAKS
-1470 AIAENKEAEKRKMLI
+1470 IAENEEAEKRRKLI

>member
-1 MPLGKLLRLTIFI
+1 MPRDDRYGDTGKLGRKYDGTQIRI
-14 DAMAKNRWSDD
+14 SKEVKES
-25 NDFKGKVV
+25 KGVLGSADPTKWYNMINPAIGTDWFNALMTLPGIYGRGFGRRERS
-33 HGYDSPDAF
+33 GYDKATDFEEKMWKSYLTGKTDGLPISKYRFDDDTDDAQY
-42 MEVVGKNDIYEPF
+42 VGIPQEQAIIIQSFLDRDFLNK
-55 YAVRDNTAI
+55 YADEI
-64 NGNGINYNVHD
+64 KENGNSELSDLFRKKALALADSIYSNPG
-75 GNRVGDQLDVTKEV
+75 
-89 STWIPVIGD
+89 TWVVVNENMSPVNE
-98 FMDLKDFYDSYK
+98 Y
-110 SGDKAGMLLAAAG
+110 
-123 LVPLIGGVSSSIN
+123 
-136 RARKGIKK
+136 
-144 VTRSEHDIIKDDELV
+144 
-159 SKFPKYAKPNSPIGD
+159 
-174 ALNRHRLRLERGSY
+174 
-188 KRLVGEDPSIIG
+188 
-200 FDKDR
+200 
-205 NPILDFAGIDFDL
+205 
-218 KSVKDKSSIEALMD
+218 VKDKRGKNLYETTGLGALKNFSVRWHPDENMLDVKDAYDFNTNNFIESIMPKRDMPLKIRDRIKYDPKIGSLLRRDSTILDSDRFEKRYEDGGEISDPEEWMPSDSILEYIKSKEKFRSTPYDDGKGNETIGWGFKTNGLNKDYSNGMSREEADSIFNDKVVEFTRYLRKFTPNFEYLNNNQRDALFSYMYNFGPDNYRNKSPKMQKALKEKNWEEVAVNMD
-232 DFGISEKEAIEYLK
+232 ADYDNKIVPGIRKRRDYERRLFGYEFDEEGNPIKVEDDLPEDTQSNVSKNMLLEAIL
-246 SVEDEPMFA
+246 
-255 VGSRIYWNPDI
+255 G
-266 LDKGGEEV
+266 V
-274 KMYLRDGFNDQSKNV
+274 K
-289 MVSHEVDHVIH
+289 
-300 TPNEKPEGNGFDF
+300 
-313 SKLSDEAREYFSYEN
+313 
-328 GTEIAARGSQVKDYF
+328 
-343 GMTNDAQRITPE
+343 
-355 MLEYAKRHYVE
+355 
-366 DYGVDN
+366 
-372 NMSDFFSSIT
+372 
-382 DFEKAAKWLS
+382 
-392 TNASAGLGTYWLL
+392 
-405 DRNLKPDKDKVEI
+405 
-418 KYQKKLD
+418 
-425 GGSIFLYGFRRIPG
+425 
-439 NNIYIPKPIK
+439 
-449 EKMEKMKNGG
+449 
-459 AKNQKD
+459 
-465 GEIYQLIADKF
+465 
-476 SAMYKDDVE
+476 
-485 RVGRGEPAR
+485 
-494 FFGQLNDKPL
+494 
-504 ENVNPEFDLL
+504 
-514 FSPVK
+514 
-519 GLGSAAK
+519 
-526 AGSSYGISS
+526 
-535 EAVGRTGSILKEIGT
+535 
-550 GILRWD
+550 
-556 DVLRNGTRTMVD
+556 
-568 EVGKRLSGKARDFW
+568 
-582 DKYPGGLI
+582 
-590 KAFVGKNSTNMLPAM
+590 
-605 IGLDSE
+605 
-611 DNDSVSFQ
+611 
-619 EAFKEASDQG
+619 
-629 LGEFEWNG
+629 
-637 KVYTTDKKKNGGVIG
+637 
-652 LKLSESDEKKFKD
+652 
-665 WYGRLSEYKGL
+665 
-676 NPNPDDASQYYD
+676 
-688 YRGFWKENPE
+688 
-698 LAERMLND
+698 
-706 DPDAHF
+706 
-712 VDTYKLPGHPT
+712 
-723 FSNESKYGGKE
+723 
-734 LGGEWVEGD
+734 
-743 DGRGYYK
+743 
-750 PSPYTS
+750 
-756 SYIDRT
+756 
-762 IDHPYYAER
+762 R

-777 GAVYSDKFEKLG
+777 GVVYSDKFEKLG

-912 PEETLSAIAGNFK
+912 PEKTLSAIAGNFK

-955 LSKYRDIVD
+955 LGKYRDIVD

-983 LSQNEMMSVKGYIS
+983 LSQNEMRSVKAYIS
-997 RRNQNIYNRDDMLK
+997 RRNQNIYNRDEMLK
-1011 RVESYISDLDNF
+1011 KVESYISDLDNF
-1023 RYSDSFDLGEGIGGM
+1023 KYSDSLDLGEGIGGM

-1315 YQTGKSKNKMF
+1315 YQTGKSKNKTF

>member
-1 MPLGKLLRLTIFI
+1 MKFATINRETPLGKLLRLTIFI
-14 DAMAKNRWSDD
+14 KAMSKKKWIKDKDLRNKVIQKHGSLDALMDASGAGMSVYD
-25 NDFKGKVV
+25 GVIQPVV
-33 HGYDSPDAF
+33 SGVNSIIDTVDKKEEGGGITS
-42 MEVVGKNDIYEPF
+42 KNDIYKPF
-55 YAVRDNTAI
+55 YAVRDNTDI
-64 NGNGINYNVHD
+64 NGNGINYNIHD
-75 GNRVGDQLDVTKEV
+75 GNKVSDQPDITKEV
-89 STWIPVIGD
+89 SAWLPVIGD

-110 SGDKAGMLLAAAG
+110 SGDKTGMLLAAAG
-123 LVPLIGGVSSSIN
+123 LVPLIGGVSSNIN
-136 RARKGIKK
+136 RARRGIKK
-144 VTRSEHDIIKDDELV
+144 VARSEHDIIKDDKLV
-159 SKFPKYAKPNSPIGD
+159 LKFPKYAKPNSPIGD
-174 ALNRHRLRLERGSY
+174 ALNRHRLRLERGTY
-188 KRLVGEDPSIIG
+188 RRLVGEDPSIIG

-205 NPILDFAGIDFDL
+205 NPVLDFSGIDFDL

-266 LDKGGEEV
+266 LDKGGEEI
-274 KMYLRDGFNDQSKNV
+274 KLYLRDGFNEQSKNA
-289 MVSHEVDHVIH
+289 MVSHEVDHIIH

-313 SKLSDEAREYFSYEN
+313 SKLSDDAREYFSYEN

-343 GMTNDAQRITPE
+343 GMTNDAQQITPE
-355 MLEYAKRHYVE
+355 MLEYAKRHYIE
-366 DYGVDN
+366 DYGIDN
-372 NMSDFFSSIT
+372 NMSDFFNSIT

-392 TNASAGLGTYWLL
+392 ANASAGLGTYWLL

-425 GGSIFLYGFRRIPG
+425 GGSIFLYGFRRIPE

-449 EKMEKMKNGG
+449 EKMKNMKNGG
-459 AKNQKD
+459 IKKRKD
-465 GEIYQLIADKF
+465 DEVYQLIADKF
-476 SAMYKDDVE
+476 SAMYQEDVE

-535 EAVGRTGSILKEIGT
+535 EAVGRAGSILKEIGT
-550 GILRWD
+550 GVLRWD
-556 DVLRNGTRTMVD
+556 DILRNGTRMMVD
-568 EVGKRLSGKARDFW
+568 EVGKRLSGKAKDFW

-590 KAFVGKNSTNMLPAM
+590 KAFVGRNATNMLPGM
-605 IGLDSE
+605 IGLGSE
-611 DNDSVSFQ
+611 DNNSVSFQ

-629 LGEFEWNG
+629 LNEFEWNG

-676 NPNPDDASQYYD
+676 NPDPDDANQYYD

-723 FSNESKYGGKE
+723 FSNESKYGGRE
-734 LGGEWVEGD
+734 LGGEWVVGD

-762 IDHPYYAER
+762 IDYLRGSGEGVIINSEP
-771 DNTNIP
+771 IM
-777 GAVYSDKFEKLG
+777 
-789 DELPFVGLIP
+789 IP
-799 EVSVSAE
+799 EIPVK
-806 LNPEEYREAMKR
+806 YKD
-818 AEARRGRNY
+818 G
-827 VYAGQKEAFPLLA
+827 G
-840 GITGLGAASSLA
+840 ASS
-852 GAGILGPVLN
+852 
-862 TSMDALGVISNPLDP
+862 ISYQNM
-877 TNYLSIYP
+877 
-885 GGLSL
+885 
-890 GKNIRDYLPD
+890 
-900 DYVALK
+900 K
-906 DMEMHV
+906 DKM
-912 PEETLSAIAGNFK
+912 
-925 RNIASKFPKYYDDAD
+925 
-940 ISAARRFESGLRGES
+940 
-955 LSKYRDIVD
+955 
-964 FIRDNDIRDYKDLK
+964 
-978 EISSG
+978 
-983 LSQNEMMSVKGYIS
+983 
-997 RRNQNIYNRDDMLK
+997 
-1011 RVESYISDLDNF
+1011 SDLYKEDIERIRN
-1023 RYSDSFDLGEGIGGM
+1023 GKP
-1038 YNRRFDLVAV
+1038 AV
-1048 NPYAGSETVIHELR
+1048 WYKSLNDKPIEESHPEALLFPYAGVIQGIIDEAEDYENTGSLSGVASNVLFSIAGSLIPKTIRDPLLYLSKLGVKPARAKKLAEAIEESNLNRYERFHRYKTVGDRDVVPVGDKEKLFHNMNRDKLRWNEGRVELTPAR
-1062 HRMDTGPNAIK
+1062 TFKKGDPDALWWQAGSPHRGMDHGVYVIDKDKANVIGR
-1073 LNPMQLIYLDDAY
+1073 
-1086 KVGTNPMIESSGE
+1086 GT
-1099 QFEKIAT
+1099 
-1106 NAELFERYRRKY
+1106 AERQTW
-1118 KKYRKEN
+1118 
-1125 GIDSSKYSI
+1125 GSI
-1134 DDLYKYI
+1134 DGEGAYLTGSQELYDTEFYEI
-1141 DEQDPEDMLIELEH
+1141 DNLTGTTFRH
-1155 INAYG
+1155 VF
-1160 SDYANS
+1160 
-1166 IREYAGESHDKLN
+1166 K
-1179 ERIGKLKKALNY
+1179 
-1191 TPSILMGVSSY
+1191 
-1202 LSNGDNDYRDGGLI
+1202 RDGGLI

-1238 AIVANLTHESGLRTG
+1238 AIVANLTHESGLQTG
-1253 ALGDSGASYGLQQ
+1253 ALGDSGASYGIQQ

-1275 NQFAKERGH
+1275 YQFAKEKGH
-1284 VEPTI
+1284 VEPTM
-1289 DDQIDYLMYEYN
+1289 DDQVDYLMYEYN

-1315 YQTGKSKNKMF
+1315 YQTGKSKNKTF

-1356 NKEFSMNDRRYK
+1356 NKEFAMNDRRYK
-1368 IAADIAYRHG
+1368 IAAEIAYRHG

-1393 PDGEMSGIHLPEVDI
+1393 PDGEMAGIHLPEVNI

-1413 SQIPTEE
+1413 EQIPAEE

-1441 KPESQSVPTSQDVS
+1441 NPESQSTPTSQDVS
-1455 KESDKMYQDAVRISK
+1455 KESDKMDQDAVRISK
-1470 AIAENKEAEKRKMLI
+1470 AIAENEEAEKRRRLI